1 MPRPF
6 EFRNRLLLIF
16 LLIIFILIAFIW
28 FYYFIIGRPGFS
40 KDTATTIHDSIIQG
54 ISGLGS
60 VAIAVIIFRIQSLEN
75 RNHSLEQATIN
86 YISQTMGF
94 SYPEWTSSLEND
106 IRNQTVINR
115 YYAKIPLKSSEFVLE
130 EKQRQQKRLE
140 EALDLHS
147 RIQDTIRRIRRD
159 VSFCALFLILPIL
172 LSLLLL
178 MVVELLDAFWN
189 FVFLSA
195 VVLMCSLGILS
206 LIKMVLG
213 SSVRESAD

>member
-1 MPRPF
+1 VGV
-6 EFRNRLLLIF
+6 
-16 LLIIFILIAFIW
+16 W
-28 FYYFIIGRPGFS
+28 FSYFIIASPGFNKETS
-40 KDTATTIHDSIIQG
+40 TTIHDSIIQG

-75 RNHSLEQATIN
+75 RNQSLEQATLN
-86 YISQTMGF
+86 YISQTMGM
-94 SYPEWTSSLEND
+94 SYPEWTSSLEED
-106 IRNQTVINR
+106 IKTETLTNR
-115 YYAKIPLKSSEFVLE
+115 YYAKVPAKSREFIVE

-140 EALDLHS
+140 EALSLHT
-147 RIQDTIRRIRRD
+147 RIQQTIKRIRSD
-159 VSFCALFLILPIL
+159 VYYCAIFLILPIL

-178 MVVELLDAFWN
+178 MVVDLLNAFWN

-213 SSVRESAD
+213 SSVKES